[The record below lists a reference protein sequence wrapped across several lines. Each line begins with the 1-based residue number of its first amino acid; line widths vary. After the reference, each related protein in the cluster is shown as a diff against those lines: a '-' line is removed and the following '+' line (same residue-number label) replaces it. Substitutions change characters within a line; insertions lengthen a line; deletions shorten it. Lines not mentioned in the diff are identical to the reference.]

1 MNSLPIL
8 PSYTL
13 SVLKLVR
20 LNFTHTLSKGPPT
33 FWAAPLILPS
43 SVNLDPTLPLPAS
56 RGDLSAILAV
66 MLENGLIAGT
76 TRFRDWRWKLSAAID
91 ITGWDDLLGQLSE
104 AEFETLWMIMMV
116 MMKNDGIVA

>member
-1 MNSLPIL
+1 
-8 PSYTL
+8 
-13 SVLKLVR
+13 
-20 LNFTHTLSKGPPT
+20 
-33 FWAAPLILPS
+33 
-43 SVNLDPTLPLPAS
+43 
-56 RGDLSAILAV
+56 

>member
-1 MNSLPIL
+1 M
-8 PSYTL
+8 
-13 SVLKLVR
+13 
-20 LNFTHTLSKGPPT
+20 
-33 FWAAPLILPS
+33 
-43 SVNLDPTLPLPAS
+43 NLDPTLPLPAS